1 MKNKNNRKIYM
12 TAIILTFVTTFV
24 LMNVFHDKSYSYNP
38 DQDISQTVIPD
49 GTSYT
54 LSGKNMYSHFT
65 IKNTGFRLNYNAYG
79 TKKLSSSSG
88 DAVVYC
94 AEVGKG
100 LGRTGRKLTRYSL
113 SRSGLNA
120 TAQQQLYNMMQ
131 YAYPYI
137 TLSTLREEMKSYNNE
152 YNVEFE
158 KITAQEAITAT
169 QAVIWDIIK
178 GRNGDYYIT
187 TGIISHQS
195 TAGLNKFQ
203 GCSGY
208 KNRILTTEEEKWL
221 NDSGCDTN
229 GLFYQNVVKTPSRG
243 SSEEKVSINR
253 INSLYKKL
261 REISKKTPTSSE
273 YESYS
278 IGSKKF
284 DCDET
289 NTCKLTVTINTNVI
303 TYTATFKKTD
313 GTVLKTFEN
322 TTDKTFVLEN
332 IPATE
337 KNINVTLSSNRGKL
351 NVFYYNSG
359 NNKQDFIGAEKN
371 TTYTTLQITKDP
383 GKIIIYKVSG
393 LKDQTGKSTDVN
405 ISYDYNEA
413 TDALCTANGA
423 GGCLNDAK
431 FAIYY
436 SEINNSNFIQNLT
449 PVYYESLVEENRN
462 IKLTQS
468 SSKYNFTTATLSN
481 LSPGIYYIKEVR
493 SPIGYDT
500 YNYGVSPVDT
510 NGFIK
515 VEVKEGK
522 TTSIIVNNEPSKIC
536 FRKVEKGNQSKLL
549 EGATLNIYDTFDE
562 AMYVSFN
569 TEEKEYCIDTLQF
582 GTYYLLEEKAPANY
596 IKPNI
601 LYRFNYASKDD
612 LINSNNSQEEEN
624 TIAPGYK
631 IVDLQVKNNIVYI
644 ENVPGAYITK
654 SDLATGECIEGA
666 KLTIKDEKG
675 EVKDSWTS
683 NCDNAYQIKVN
694 LTGDTSSDGLTP
706 GKYTLTEEITP
717 SGYATAESIEF
728 TIDKNGKVDKS
739 LDMKDAP
746 IEACIKKVDKNGEY
760 VTGAEFE
767 IYDEFDNLVD
777 KFTSTD
783 APYCKKYMAVGI
795 YKVKETKAPS
805 GYKALED
812 VVTINVIDTNKTQT
826 FEIKNE
832 VDVPKTS
839 LDASKVITMIA
850 SVFIIF
856 GIGSVG
862 YYVYQK
868 KH

>member
-1 MKNKNNRKIYM
+1 MKNRNNRKIYM

-38 DQDISQTVIPD
+38 DQDASQTVIPD

-65 IKNTGFRLNYNAYG
+65 I
-79 TKKLSSSSG
+79 SG

-100 LGRTGRKLTRYSL
+100 LGSAGRKLTRYSL

-137 TLSTLREEMKSYNNE
+137 TLSTLREEMKYYNNE

-187 TGIISHQS
+187 TGIIPYQS

-261 REISKKTPTSSE
+261 REISKKIPTSSE

-278 IGSKKF
+278 IGSKNF
-284 DCDET
+284 NCDT
-289 NTCKLTVTINTNVI
+289 NTCKLTVTINTNVT

-313 GTVLKTFEN
+313 GTILKTFEN

-359 NNKQDFIGAEKN
+359 NSKQDFIGAEKN

-393 LKDQTGKSTDVN
+393 LKDQTGKSTNVN
-405 ISYDYNEA
+405 ISYD
-413 TDALCTANGA
+413 
-423 GGCLNDAK
+423 
-431 FAIYY
+431 
-436 SEINNSNFIQNLT
+436 
-449 PVYYESLVEENRN
+449 
-462 IKLTQS
+462 
-468 SSKYNFTTATLSN
+468 
-481 LSPGIYYIKEVR
+481 
-493 SPIGYDT
+493 
-500 YNYGVSPVDT
+500 
-510 NGFIK
+510 
-515 VEVKEGK
+515 
-522 TTSIIVNNEPSKIC
+522 
-536 FRKVEKGNQSKLL
+536 
-549 EGATLNIYDTFDE
+549 
-562 AMYVSFN
+562 
-569 TEEKEYCIDTLQF
+569 
-582 GTYYLLEEKAPANY
+582 
-596 IKPNI
+596 
-601 LYRFNYASKDD
+601 
-612 LINSNNSQEEEN
+612 
-624 TIAPGYK
+624 
-631 IVDLQVKNNIVYI
+631 
-644 ENVPGAYITK
+644 
-654 SDLATGECIEGA
+654 
-666 KLTIKDEKG
+666 
-675 EVKDSWTS
+675 
-683 NCDNAYQIKVN
+683 
-694 LTGDTSSDGLTP
+694 
-706 GKYTLTEEITP
+706 
-717 SGYATAESIEF
+717 
-728 TIDKNGKVDKS
+728 
-739 LDMKDAP
+739 
-746 IEACIKKVDKNGEY
+746 
-760 VTGAEFE
+760 
-767 IYDEFDNLVD
+767 
-777 KFTSTD
+777 
-783 APYCKKYMAVGI
+783 
-795 YKVKETKAPS
+795 
-805 GYKALED
+805 
-812 VVTINVIDTNKTQT
+812 
-826 FEIKNE
+826 
-832 VDVPKTS
+832 
-839 LDASKVITMIA
+839 
-850 SVFIIF
+850 
-856 GIGSVG
+856 
-862 YYVYQK
+862 
-868 KH
+868 